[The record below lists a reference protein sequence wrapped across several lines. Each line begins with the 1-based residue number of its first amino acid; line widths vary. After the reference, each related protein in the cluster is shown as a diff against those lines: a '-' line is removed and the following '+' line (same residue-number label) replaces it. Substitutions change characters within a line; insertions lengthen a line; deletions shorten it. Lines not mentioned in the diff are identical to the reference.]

1 MKRKINSIKGPKKFK
16 RMRIKL
22 KNIID
27 DKLGLNDEI
36 DNKQNFYKKAKK
48 KKKTRNEVE
57 VPIKRV
63 KL

>member
-1 MKRKINSIKGPKKFK
+1 
-16 RMRIKL
+16 MRTKL

-48 KKKTRNEVE
+48 KKKQGM
-57 VPIKRV
+57 
-63 KL
+63 KLKYQ

>member
-1 MKRKINSIKGPKKFK
+1 
-16 RMRIKL
+16 MRIKL

-48 KKKTRNEVE
+48 KTRNEVE

>member
-1 MKRKINSIKGPKKFK
+1 
-16 RMRIKL
+16 MRTKL

-48 KKKTRNEVE
+48 KKHGM
-57 VPIKRV
+57 
-63 KL
+63 KLKYQ

>member
-1 MKRKINSIKGPKKFK
+1 
-16 RMRIKL
+16 MRTKL

-48 KKKTRNEVE
+48 KKKHGM
-57 VPIKRV
+57 
-63 KL
+63 KLKYQ

>member
-1 MKRKINSIKGPKKFK
+1 LKRKINSIKGPKKFK
-16 RMRIKL
+16 RMRTKL

-48 KKKTRNEVE
+48 KKQGM
-57 VPIKRV
+57 
-63 KL
+63 KLKYQ

>member
-1 MKRKINSIKGPKKFK
+1 LKRKINSIKGPKKFK
-16 RMRIKL
+16 RMRTKL

-48 KKKTRNEVE
+48 KKTRNEVE